1 MFAQAASHQSSE
13 FWVHDMSPFVIRF
26 SENIG
31 LRWYG
36 LSYVFGFLAAY
47 WLLAFYYKRG
57 RSPWDADQRATAFWA
72 IFLGVVLG
80 GRLGYMLLYDW
91 ENFVRN
97 PLIVFRIWEG
107 GMASHG
113 GFAGSLLAGIWFT
126 RRTGTPFLKT
136 ADIFCTLPLPGI
148 FLGRIANFI
157 NGELWGKVTDVPWAV
172 IFPSSPFP
180 LSPRHPSQ
188 LYEAAL
194 EGLLLCLYTQ
204 IRFWT
209 GKPEKRPEGQLCGE
223 FFLAYALVRILGETF
238 RESDAPLIFGLSRG
252 VFYSLF
258 LALGGIAM
266 IVWSRRVEKI
276 RKPAP

>member
-1 MFAQAASHQSSE
+1 MFTQTPNNPSPDY
-13 FWVHDMSPFVIRF
+13 WLHDLSPFIIRF
-26 SENIG
+26 SENFG

-36 LSYVFGFLAAY
+36 LAYVLGFSAAY
-47 WLLAFYYKRG
+47 WLLAFYYKKG
-57 RSPWDADQRATAFWA
+57 RSPWNADQQATAFWA
-72 IFLGVVLG
+72 IVLGVVLG

-91 ENFVRN
+91 GNFVRN
-97 PLIVFRIWEG
+97 PLILIRVWEG

-113 GFAGSLLAGIWFT
+113 GFVGSLLAGIWFT
-126 RRTGTPFLKT
+126 RKSKTPFLKT

-148 FLGRIANFI
+148 FFGRIANFI

-172 IFPSSPFP
+172 LFPASPHP

-188 LYEAAL
+188 LYAALL

-223 FFLAYALVRILGETF
+223 FFLAYALVRILGEAF
-238 RESDAPLIFGLSRG
+238 REPDASLIFGLSRG

-258 LALGGIAM
+258 LAAGGIAM
-266 IVWSRRVEKI
+266 IFWARRKG
-276 RKPAP
+276 KSG